1 MTFKFEGKEM
11 CLIFVS
17 FTSKW

>member
-11 CLIFVS
+11 CPIFV
-17 FTSKW
+17 

>member
-11 CLIFVS
+11 CPICV
-17 FTSKW
+17 